1 MISNNILDEIFP
13 VPELD
18 ELKEA
23 KIQKLNDAGFCITNF
38 NSGGVFHTLMMIV
51 LQIYIEFIRFFRT
64 VLNQMY
70 VKHATGQWLEL
81 RAGDYSKTRKPA
93 SKTYGV
99 LMLKCMKSHDSL
111 TIPKGTTFKTEK
123 DINGDELRFFSTEDV
138 ILLAGAEQI
147 EVPVVAEKEGTAYN
161 VSTGQ
166 IVNCTRH
173 LEGVDTITN
182 ETNWITKEGT
192 DLEDI
197 ESLRSRTLN
206 SWSDLATGTTAAKY
220 KAAAEKVTGVL
231 YVDVDQLHPRGQGSV
246 DIIVTSTAGA
256 ASSELIAEVTEAVEE
271 VKGAYDNLLVKSAT
285 TINQDVIIKAV
296 LPALVSSEGVQE
308 RIEYAVRNYFKVNT
322 DRDLNEL
329 ILLDIYCAIRE
340 EVPVLKN
347 IKIQEPTTDI
357 ALAKGNVILLGNLSV
372 TVEGET

>member
-13 VPELD
+13 VPELN

-23 KIQKLNDAGFCITNF
+23 KIQELNDAGFCITNF
-38 NSGGVFHTLMMIV
+38 NAGGVFHTLMMIV

-81 RAGDYSKTRKPA
+81 RANDYSKTRKPA
-93 SKTYGV
+93 SKTYGK
-99 LMLKCMKSHDSL
+99 LLLKGTASHDSI
-111 TIPKGTTFKTEK
+111 TIPKGTTFKTDK

-138 ILLAGAEQI
+138 IFKADIEQI
-147 EVPVVAEKEGTAYN
+147 EVPVVAEQEGTAYN
-161 VSTGQ
+161 VSAGQ
-166 IVNCTRH
+166 IVICTRH
-173 LEGVDTITN
+173 LEGVETITN
-182 ETNWITKEGT
+182 DTEWITKEGT

-246 DIIVTSTAGA
+246 DIIVTSTAGS
-256 ASSELIAEVTEAVEE
+256 ASEELIAEVTEAVEE

-285 TINQDVIIKAV
+285 TINQDVVIKAV
-296 LPALVSSEGVQE
+296 LPALVSNEGIQE

-322 DRDLNEL
+322 ERNLNEL
-329 ILLDIYCAIRE
+329 ILLDIYCAVRE

-347 IKIQEPTTDI
+347 IKIQEPTADVT
-357 ALAKGNVILLGNLSV
+357 LAKGNVILLGNLTV
-372 TVEGET
+372 TVESES

>member
-1 MISNNILDEIFP
+1 M
-13 VPELD
+13 
-18 ELKEA
+18 
-23 KIQKLNDAGFCITNF
+23 
-38 NSGGVFHTLMMIV
+38 
-51 LQIYIEFIRFFRT
+51 
-64 VLNQMY
+64 
-70 VKHATGQWLEL
+70 
-81 RAGDYSKTRKPA
+81 
-93 SKTYGV
+93 
-99 LMLKCMKSHDSL
+99 
-111 TIPKGTTFKTEK
+111 
-123 DINGDELRFFSTEDV
+123 
-138 ILLAGAEQI
+138 
-147 EVPVVAEKEGTAYN
+147 EG
-161 VSTGQ
+161 
-166 IVNCTRH
+166 I
-173 LEGVDTITN
+173 DTITN
-182 ETNWITKEGT
+182 ETDWITKEGT

-256 ASSELIAEVTEAVEE
+256 ASEELITEVTEAVEE

-285 TINQDVIIKAV
+285 TINQDVVIKAV

-347 IKIQEPTTDI
+347 IKIQEPATDI

-372 TVEGET
+372 TVESEA

>member
-23 KIQKLNDAGFCITNF
+23 KIQELNDAGFCITNF
-38 NSGGVFHTLMMIV
+38 NSGGVFHTLMMIM
-51 LQIYIEFIRFFRT
+51 LQIYREFIQFFRT

-81 RAGDYSKTRKPA
+81 RASDYSKTRKPA

-99 LMLKCMKSHDSL
+99 LMLKCTDSHTSL
-111 TIPKGTTFKTEK
+111 TIPKGTTFKTDK

-138 ILLAGAEQI
+138 ILLAEAEQI

-161 VSTGQ
+161 VSAGQ

-173 LEGVDTITN
+173 LEGIDTITN
-182 ETNWITKEGT
+182 ETDWITKEGT

-256 ASSELIAEVTEAVEE
+256 ASEELITEVTEAVEE

-285 TINQDVIIKAV
+285 TINQDVVIKAV

-329 ILLDIYCAIRE
+329 ILLDIYCA
-340 EVPVLKN
+340 
-347 IKIQEPTTDI
+347 
-357 ALAKGNVILLGNLSV
+357 
-372 TVEGET
+372 